1 MSAYEPVL
9 QPTALSLV
17 QTSHRRTLL
26 RAFVESIRLL
36 VFRSWSCRHHQISRP
51 FTSNGKTYRVC
62 LHCGMHRDFDLK
74 SWEMRGR
81 YYNDTPGVAAS
92 IITGDVIR
100 PVPVVYCRTKI
111 KKKRW

>member
-9 QPTALSLV
+9 QTTALSLV
-17 QTSHRRTLL
+17 QPSRKRTL
-26 RAFVESIRLL
+26 RSAFVESIKLL
-36 VFRSWSCRHHQISRP
+36 VFRSWSCRHQQISRP

-62 LHCGMHRDFDLK
+62 LHCGMHRDFDLN
-74 SWEMRGR
+74 SWKMRGR
-81 YYNDTPGVAAS
+81 YYSDTPRGAS
-92 IITGDVIR
+92 SVITGDVIR